1 MKCVAEI
8 LAIRASA
15 EVAYQEGQK
24 RLDEQ
29 AKVDHVKR
37 IEQTIAFCETDVNDI
52 FVQKAEKRSNDL
64 KYVLKCKIDTDRLG
78 NKMIL
83 PLESEG
89 ALYADGTFSYRAS
102 ETIEYD
108 YKTFFEYLEQFC
120 YKVTEE
126 EYFYRNY
133 GSGERQGA
141 EIIVSLE

>member
-15 EVAYQEGQK
+15 EVAYQEEQK

-29 AKVDHVKR
+29 AKVNHVKR
-37 IEQTIAFCETDVNDI
+37 IEQTIAFCETKVNDI

-126 EYFYRNY
+126 ECVYCTY
-133 GSGERQGA
+133 GSGTRKGTA
-141 EIIVSLE
+141 LTVSLE